1 MINTMTKRE
10 ESFLT
15 TKVSDR
21 VITVENEQRSTYNFV
36 RRNYLTTTFA
46 TLANRQTN
54 GVYNVAF
61 NTSCCQPC
69 PQPCP
74 QPQAM
79 PMPIYIPMPYPQ
91 QCEKECH
98 CEEEE
103 KYKEEVLILRKRVA
117 ELLSRQPQVK
127 VEKETVKVENT
138 TRIADLQMDIER
150 LKINLRNE
158 QDRLR
163 QKEGEYLVLR
173 SDNSSQSLKD
183 RLAIFESQLYN
194 SKLELEKLQ
203 GDLRQKLEEL
213 NEWEQRYQH
222 MESTVTVE
230 STETQ
235 TLTNEVEVWRT
246 RFKKLNND
254 FFETQ
259 EKLIMAQA
267 ELEALKKGGV
277 TEVKSVTVQQNV
289 TSSSVNRVIEQ
300 SSRGSRVID
309 QNLVGKLYP

>member
-1 MINTMTKRE
+1 MINTTTKRE

-103 KYKEEVLILRKRVA
+103 QYKEEVLILRKRVA

-138 TRIADLQMDIER
+138 TRIADLQMEIER

-163 QKEGEYLVLR
+163 QKEGEYLELR
-173 SDNSSQSLKD
+173 SDKSSSSLKD
-183 RLAIFESQLYN
+183 RLAILESQLYN

-203 GDLRQKLEEL
+203 GLLQSKLQEL
-213 NEWEQRYQH
+213 EEWEQRYHH

-230 STETQ
+230 STETV
-235 TLTNEVEVWRT
+235 TLTNEVEVWKT

-277 TEVKSVTVQQNV
+277 TEVKQVTVQQNV

-300 SSRGSRVID
+300 SSRGSRFID

>member
-1 MINTMTKRE
+1 MINTTIKRE

-54 GVYNVAF
+54 GVYNIAF
-61 NTSCCQPC
+61 NSSCCQPC

-103 KYKEEVLILRKRVA
+103 QYKEEVLILRQRVA

-138 TRIADLQMDIER
+138 TRIADLQMEIER
-150 LKINLRNE
+150 LKINIRNE

-163 QKEGEYLVLR
+163 QKEREYIELR

-183 RLAIFESQLYN
+183 RLSILESQLYN

-203 GDLRQKLEEL
+203 GLLKQKLQEL
-213 NEWEQRYQH
+213 DEWEQRFHQI
-222 MESTVTVE
+222 ESTVTVE
-230 STETQ
+230 SSETV
-235 TLTNEVEVWRT
+235 TLTNEVEVWKT
-246 RFKKLNND
+246 KFKKLNND

-267 ELEALKKGGV
+267 ELEALKQGGV
-277 TEVKSVTVQQNV
+277 TEVKQVTVQQNV

-300 SSRGSRVID
+300 SSRGSRVVN

>member
-1 MINTMTKRE
+1 MINTTTKRE

-103 KYKEEVLILRKRVA
+103 QYKEEVLILRQRVA
-117 ELLSRQPQVK
+117 ELLNRQPQVK

-150 LKINLRNE
+150 IKINLRNE

-163 QKEGEYLVLR
+163 QKEGEYLELR

-183 RLAIFESQLYN
+183 RLALLETQLYN

-203 GDLRQKLEEL
+203 GLLQQKLQEL
-213 NEWEQRYQH
+213 DEWEQRYHQ
-222 MESTVTVE
+222 MESSFTVE
-230 STETQ
+230 STETV
-235 TLTNEVEVWRT
+235 TLTNEVEVWKS

-300 SSRGSRVID
+300 SSRGSRVVD
-309 QNLVGKLYP
+309 ANLTGKLYP

>member
-1 MINTMTKRE
+1 MINTTTKRE

-21 VITVENEQRSTYNFV
+21 VITVENEQRQTYNFV

-103 KYKEEVLILRKRVA
+103 QYKEEVLILRQRVA
-117 ELLSRQPQVK
+117 ELLNRQPQVK

-150 LKINLRNE
+150 IKINLRNE
-158 QDRLR
+158 QERLR
-163 QKEGEYLVLR
+163 QKEGEYLELR

-183 RLAIFESQLYN
+183 RLALLESQLYN

-203 GDLRQKLEEL
+203 GLLQKKLQELEE
-213 NEWEQRYQH
+213 WEYKYHQ
-222 MESTVTVE
+222 MESSFTVE
-230 STETQ
+230 STETV
-235 TLTNEVEVWRT
+235 TLTNEVEVWKS

-300 SSRGSRVID
+300 SSRGSRVVD
-309 QNLVGKLYP
+309 ANLTGKLYP

>member
-1 MINTMTKRE
+1 MINTTTKRE

-46 TLANRQTN
+46 TLAGRQSN

-61 NTSCCQPC
+61 NTPCCQPC

-103 KYKEEVLILRKRVA
+103 QYKEEVLILRQRVA
-117 ELLSRQPQVK
+117 ELLNRQPQVK

-138 TRIADLQMDIER
+138 TRIADLSMEIER

-163 QKEGEYLVLR
+163 QKEGEYLELR

-183 RLAIFESQLYN
+183 RLAILESQLYN
-194 SKLELEKLQ
+194 SKLDLEKLQ
-203 GDLRQKLEEL
+203 GLLQAKLQEL
-213 NEWEQRYQH
+213 DEWEQRYHH

-230 STETQ
+230 STETV
-235 TLTNEVEVWRT
+235 TLTNEVEVWKS

-300 SSRGSRVID
+300 SSRGSRIVD
-309 QNLVGKLYP
+309 PNLVGKLYP

>member
-1 MINTMTKRE
+1 MINTTTKRE

-183 RLAIFESQLYN
+183 RLALFESQLYN